1 MDHEALEREVTGLA
15 EAARKAAQALAK
27 APGPLKN
34 KALWAMAD
42 RLVSAEGEILAANG
56 DDVKAA
62 RRAGLSEALLDRLTL
77 NPARLAGVVQ
87 SLREVAALP
96 DPVGE
101 IEHLVRRPNGLQVG
115 RMRVP
120 LGVVGMVYEARPNVT
135 AEAAGLCLKAGNA
148 CILRGGSEAH
158 RSNTVIAGLLQEAL
172 AEAGLPRE
180 AVQLVPT
187 TDRAA
192 VTILGRLDRLVDV
205 IIARG
210 GESLMAGLAGATVPL
225 FRHGRGVCHV
235 YVDEDADLAQAEA
248 IAVNAKCSRPGVC
261 NALETLLVHAAVAP
275 VFLPRIAQKLQAA
288 GVELRGCPESRRLVP
303 EMGEATEEDWAAEYL
318 ALTLAVRVVP
328 SFEAALEHIAQY
340 GSGHSEA
347 IVTREYGKALRFLR
361 EVDASCVLVNASTRF
376 NDGGE
381 LGLGAEIGI
390 STQKLHARGPM
401 GVRELTTTKFVV
413 LGEGQVR

>member
-1 MDHEALEREVTGLA
+1 METATLERDLRQVAEASRRAAQTLAVVPGPVRNQALLAMAEALDQHEAELLEANATDVHG
-15 EAARKAAQALAK
+15 ARA
-27 APGPLKN
+27 
-34 KALWAMAD
+34 
-42 RLVSAEGEILAANG
+42 
-56 DDVKAA
+56 
-62 RRAGLSEALLDRLTL
+62 AGLSGALLDRLTL
-77 NPARLAGVVQ
+77 NPARVAGMVR

-101 IEHLVRRPNGLQVG
+101 IEHAVRRPNGLQVG

-120 LGVVGMVYEARPNVT
+120 LGVVGMIYEARPNVT
-135 AEAAGLCLKAGNA
+135 AEAAGLCLKSGNA
-148 CILRGGSEAH
+148 CLLRGGSEAY
-158 RSNTVIAGLLQEAL
+158 RSNTVIAALLQQAL
-172 AEAGLPRE
+172 AEQGLPRE

-192 VTILGRLDRLVDV
+192 VPILGRLDGLLDV

-225 FRHGRGVCHV
+225 FRHGKGVCHV
-235 YVDEDADLAQAEA
+235 YVDEGADLTSAEA

-261 NALETLLVHAAVAP
+261 NAMETLLVHAAEAEA
-275 VFLPRIAQKLQAA
+275 FLPALGRRLREA
-288 GVELRGCPESRRLVP
+288 GVEVRGCAEVQRLIPEARP
-303 EMGEATEEDWAAEYL
+303 ATEDDWAAEYL
-318 ALTLAVRVVP
+318 DLILAVRVVP
-328 SFEAALEHIAQY
+328 SYEEAVAHIARW

-347 IVTREYGKALRFLR
+347 IVTRDYDRALRFLR
-361 EVDASCVLVNASTRF
+361 EVDAACVLVNASTRF

>member
-1 MDHEALEREVTGLA
+1 MDQETLERQVRTIA
-15 EAARKAAQALAK
+15 EAARQAARTLAVT
-27 APGPLKN
+27 PGPVRN
-34 KALWAMAD
+34 KALWAMVD
-42 RLVSAEGEILAANG
+42 RLERNEAELLVANAT
-56 DDVKAA
+56 DVKAA
-62 RRAGLSEALLDRLTL
+62 RATGLPEALLDRLTL
-77 NPARLAGVVQ
+77 NPARLAGMVQ
-87 SLREVAALP
+87 ALRDVAALP
-96 DPVGE
+96 DPLGE
-101 IEHLVRRPNGLQVG
+101 VEHLVRRPNGLQVG

-148 CILRGGSEAH
+148 VVLRGGSEAY
-158 RSNTVIAGLLQEAL
+158 RSNSAIVSLLQEAL
-172 AEAGLPRE
+172 AEVGFPRE

-192 VTILGRLDRLVDV
+192 VGLLGRLDGLLDV

-225 FRHGRGVCHV
+225 FRHGKGVCHV
-235 YVDEDADLAQAEA
+235 YVDEQANLNKAAA
-248 IAVNAKCSRPGVC
+248 IAVNAKCSRPAVC
-261 NALETLLVHAAVAP
+261 NAMETLLVHAAVAP
-275 VFLPRIAQKLQAA
+275 AFLPQVAVRLQAA
-288 GVELRGCPESRRLVP
+288 GVELRGCPETQRLVP
-303 EMGEATEEDWAAEYL
+303 GVKAATEEDWAAEYQ
-318 ALTLAVRVVP
+318 ALVLAVQVVP
-328 SFEAALEHIAQY
+328 DYDSALAHIARY

-347 IVTREYGKALRFLR
+347 IVTEDYGKALRFLK

>member
-1 MDHEALEREVTGLA
+1 MDQESLERQLTELA
-15 EAARKAAQALAK
+15 RVARKAAQTLAK

-34 KALWAMAD
+34 KALRAMAD
-42 RLVSAEGEILAANG
+42 RLAQGEEEILAANAA
-56 DDVKAA
+56 DVKAA
-62 RRAGLSEALLDRLTL
+62 RAAGLSEASLDRLTL
-77 NPARLAGVVQ
+77 NPVRIEGMVE

-101 IEHLVRRPNGLQVG
+101 IDQLVRRPNGLQVG

-148 CILRGGSEAH
+148 CLLRGGSEAL
-158 RSNTVIAGLLQEAL
+158 RSNTAIAGLLQRAL
-172 AEAGLPRE
+172 AEVGLPQE
-180 AVQLVPT
+180 GVQLVPT

-192 VTILGRLDRLVDV
+192 VPILGRLDGLLDV

-225 FRHGRGVCHV
+225 FRHGKGVCHI
-235 YVDEDADLAQAEA
+235 YVDEEASLEQAVA
-248 IAVNAKCSRPGVC
+248 IVLNAKCSRPGVC
-261 NALETLLVHAAVAP
+261 NAMETLLVHAAVAP
-275 VFLPRIAQKLQAA
+275 EFLPKAAQQLQAA
-288 GVELRGCPESRRLVP
+288 GVELRGCPEARRLVP
-303 EMGEATEEDWAAEYL
+303 GMGEATEEDWAAEYL
-318 ALTLAVRVVP
+318 ALILAIRVVP
-328 SFEAALEHIAQY
+328 SFETALEHIARY

-347 IVTREYGKALRFLR
+347 IVTRDYGRAMRFLR

>member
-1 MDHEALEREVTGLA
+1 MEHDALTKEVTALA
-15 EAARKAAQALAK
+15 ERARNAARTLAVSSGPQRNRAL
-27 APGPLKN
+27 L
-34 KALWAMAD
+34 AMAD
-42 RLVSAEGEILAANG
+42 RLAGAEAEILSANAA
-56 DDVKAA
+56 DVKEA
-62 RRAGLSEALLDRLTL
+62 RTKGLSEAMLDRLTL
-77 NPARLAGVVQ
+77 NPARISGMVQ
-87 SLREVAALP
+87 GLREVAALP

-101 IEHLVRRPNGLQVG
+101 IEHVIRRPNGLSVG

-120 LGVVGMVYEARPNVT
+120 LGVVAMVYEARPNVT
-135 AEAAGLCLKAGNA
+135 AEATALCVKAGNA
-148 CILRGGSEAH
+148 CVLRGGSEAY
-158 RSNTVIAGLLQEAL
+158 RSNSRIAALLQEAL
-172 AEAGLPRE
+172 SESGLPGE
-180 AVQLVPT
+180 AVQFLPT

-192 VTILGRLDRLVDV
+192 VTILGRLDGLIDV

-225 FRHGRGVCHV
+225 FRHGKGVCHV
-235 YVDEDADLAQAEA
+235 YVDETADLEAAQA

-261 NALETLLVHAAVAP
+261 NALETLLVHSAVAEE
-275 VFLPRIAQKLQAA
+275 FLPRVGQALQAA
-288 GVELRGCPESRRLVP
+288 GVRVRGCPETVRLVP
-303 EMGEATEEDWAAEYL
+303 GAEPADETDWETEYL
-318 ALTLAVRVVP
+318 ALVLAVRVV
-328 SFEAALEHIAQY
+328 SGFDEALAHIARY

-347 IVTREYGKALRFLR
+347 IVTRDHGRAMRFLR

-401 GVRELTTTKFVV
+401 GVRELTTTKFIV

>member
-1 MDHEALEREVTGLA
+1 MEKNALEREVRELA
-15 EAARKAAQALAK
+15 EAARAAARVLAVTPGPVRNQAL
-27 APGPLKN
+27 L
-34 KALWAMAD
+34 AMAGLLD
-42 RLVSAEGEILAANG
+42 RQHAELLAANAE
-56 DDVKAA
+56 DVREA
-62 RRAGLSEALLDRLTL
+62 RRAGIPPALLDRLTL
-77 NPARLAGVVQ
+77 NPARLSAMVQ
-87 SLREVAALP
+87 GLREVAALP
-96 DPVGE
+96 DPLGE
-101 IEHLVRRPNGLQVG
+101 VEQLIRRPNGLQVG

-120 LGVVGMVYEARPNVT
+120 LGVVGMIYEARPNVT

-148 CILRGGSEAH
+148 VILRGGSEAY
-158 RSNTVIAGLLQEAL
+158 RSNTLIAGLLQQAL
-172 AEAGLPRE
+172 AEVGLPAA

-192 VTILGRLDRLVDV
+192 VPLLGRLDGLIDV

-225 FRHGRGVCHV
+225 FRHGKGVCHV
-235 YVDEDADLAQAEA
+235 FVDEAADLDQATA

-261 NALETLLVHAAVAP
+261 NAMETLLVHSTAAPA
-275 VFLPRIAQKLQAA
+275 FLPEVAARLSAA
-288 GVELRGCPESRRLVP
+288 GVELRGCPEARRLVS
-303 EMGEATEEDWAAEYL
+303 GLKEATEEDWAVEYQALVL
-318 ALTLAVRVVP
+318 AIRVVP
-328 SFEAALEHIAQY
+328 DYQAAVDHIARY

-347 IVTREYGKALRFLR
+347 IVTRDYARAMRFLR

>member
-1 MDHEALEREVTGLA
+1 MEKVALEQEITALA
-15 EAARKAAQALAK
+15 EAARKAARVLA
-27 APGPLKN
+27 ACRGPLKE
-34 KALWAMAD
+34 KALRAMAD
-42 RLVSAEGEILAANG
+42 RLARAEGEILQANSL
-56 DDVKAA
+56 DVRDA
-62 RRAGLSEALLDRLTL
+62 RAKGLSEALLDRLTL
-77 NPARLAGVVQ
+77 NPARLSAMVNG
-87 SLREVAALP
+87 LREVAALD

-101 IEHLVRRPNGLQVG
+101 VERLSRRPNGLQVG

-120 LGVVGMVYEARPNVT
+120 LGVVAMVYEARPNVT

-158 RSNTVIAGLLQEAL
+158 RSNSRIAGLIQEAL
-172 AEAGLPRE
+172 SEVGLPRE
-180 AVQLVPT
+180 AVQLVAT

-192 VTILGRLDRLVDV
+192 VSILGRLDHLIDV

-225 FRHGRGVCHV
+225 FRHGKGVCHV
-235 YVDEDADLAQAEA
+235 YVAEDADLEKALA
-248 IAVNAKCSRPGVC
+248 ITVNAKCSRPGVC

-275 VFLPRIAQKLQAA
+275 EFLPRAAEALRAA
-288 GVELRGCPESRRLVP
+288 GVEIRGCPETVRLVP
-303 EMGEATEEDWAAEYL
+303 TVAPATEEDWAAEYL
-318 ALTLAVRVVP
+318 ALVLAVKVVT
-328 SFEAALEHIAQY
+328 SFEEAVLHIARY

-347 IVTREYGKALRFLR
+347 IVTQDYAQAMRFLR

-413 LGEGQVR
+413 LGEGQIR

>member
-1 MDHEALEREVTGLA
+1 MESEALARHLTELA
-15 EAARKAAQALAK
+15 GRSRAAARTLATI
-27 APGPLKN
+27 PGPLKN
-34 KALWAMAD
+34 KALWAMAE
-42 RLVSAEGEILAANG
+42 RLDVGQADILAANAA
-56 DDVKAA
+56 DVRDA
-62 RRAGLSEALLDRLTL
+62 RAGGLTEALLDRLTL
-77 NPARLAGVVQ
+77 NPARISGMVQ

-101 IEHLVRRPNGLQVG
+101 IEHLARRPNGLQVG

-120 LGVVGMVYEARPNVT
+120 LGVVGMIYEARPNVT
-135 AEAAGLCLKAGNA
+135 AEAAALCLKAGNA
-148 CILRGGSEAH
+148 CLLRGGSEAF
-158 RSNTVIAGLLQEAL
+158 RSNQTIAALLQQAL
-172 AEAGLPRE
+172 AEVGLPAE

-187 TDRAA
+187 TDRGA
-192 VTILGRLDRLVDV
+192 VPILGRLDGLLDV

-210 GESLMAGLAGATVPL
+210 GESLLAGLAGATVPL
-225 FRHGRGVCHV
+225 FRHGKGVCHV
-235 YVDEDADLAQAEA
+235 YVDETADLDQALA

-261 NALETLLVHAAVAP
+261 NAMETLLVHRAVAP
-275 VFLPRIAQKLQAA
+275 DFLPQVAERLRAA
-288 GVELRGCPESRRLVP
+288 RVELRGCAESCRLVP
-303 EMGEATEEDWAAEYL
+303 GMAEATEEDWAAEYL
-318 ALTLAVRVVP
+318 ALVLALRVVGGYD
-328 SFEAALEHIAQY
+328 EAVTHIARY

-347 IVTREYGKALRFLR
+347 IVTRDYARALRFLR

-413 LGEGQVR
+413 LGEGQIR